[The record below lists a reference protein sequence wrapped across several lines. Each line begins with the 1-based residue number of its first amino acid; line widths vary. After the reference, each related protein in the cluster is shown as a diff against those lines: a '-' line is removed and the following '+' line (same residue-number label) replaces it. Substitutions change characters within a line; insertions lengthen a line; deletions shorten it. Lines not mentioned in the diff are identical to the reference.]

1 MNVLQN
7 RYPRFVKNRILKKE
21 MLEALRDYSFAYAQL
36 KYQNYGQGI
45 LCGCDV
51 SVEEKQLVVGKGMI
65 KCGSWIGLLTEELAV
80 PYGPAAQMQYLKLL
94 VSEREDSLDEI
105 VYRIALVLD
114 TKEVSK
120 GKEERNL
127 GQKEENAEKKE
138 GDAGQEGENTGI
150 NVGNEIEICRFYLRD
165 GARLRGEYKDF
176 ADRMTEYDTI
186 NRIYADW
193 GALRGQSLDPSITGK
208 FAEILIKSRESQ
220 AEDFSFACLC
230 LNQNGAVPREIIRG
244 YLAGKLG
251 RQVAEDA
258 GNQELFQMMCQVVS
272 GLDCGM
278 EREVLRREKRRIWVE

>member
-21 MLEALRDYSFAYAQL
+21 MLEALRDYSFACAQL
-36 KYQNYGQGI
+36 EYQNYGQGI

-51 SVEEKQLVVGKGMI
+51 SVEEKQLIVGKGMI
-65 KCGSWIGLLTEELAV
+65 KSGSWIGVLTEELAV

-94 VSEREDSLDEI
+94 VSEREDSLDEV
-105 VYRIALVLD
+105 VYHIALVLD

-120 GKEERNL
+120 
-127 GQKEENAEKKE
+127 
-138 GDAGQEGENTGI
+138 ENTGK
-150 NVGNEIEICRFYLRD
+150 NTENEIEICRFYLRD

-186 NRIYADW
+186 NRICADW

-244 YLAGKLG
+244 YLARKLG

-272 GLDCGM
+272 GMDGGM
-278 EREVLRREKRRIWVE
+278 ERAVLRREKRRIWVE